1 MTDALRRLLRRAEL
15 QYAAPVSA
23 QEARRWGRGAVERFV
38 DLGLLRPTTP
48 ATTIRYEGCDHGCT
62 IEPEI
67 ITHAVTGERFGVH
80 RCMQDEC
87 GLVRIPL
94 DELRRWEFD
103 LVGAARTVAR
113 AIDLG
118 GQVIEDVPGRFVE
131 AGRVVAGETWR
142 DLFLARGLAW
152 DDATTALAD
161 ARRLK
166 AAAAPLVFALAML
179 PTQPVW
185 PDCKPA
191 VALLADIA
199 TLDDRGLGLD
209 LEGVIERPTRPH
221 ADAAEN
227 KWITVTAAA
236 QLLLSDVSGITLVQ
250 AKARI
255 SKAAN
260 AGKFATNGKHQ
271 QDRRIDR
278 DSFSTWRL
286 QQREK
291 DLAAYD

>member
-15 QYAAPVSA
+15 QYAAPVTA
-23 QEARRWGRGAVERFV
+23 QEARRWGPGAVERFV
-38 DLGLLRPTTP
+38 ELGLLRPTTP
-48 ATTIRYEGCDHGCT
+48 ATTIRHEGCDHGCT
-62 IEPEI
+62 VEPEI

-80 RCMQDEC
+80 PCMQDEC

-103 LVGAARTVAR
+103 VLGIARAVAR
-113 AIDLG
+113 AIDAG
-118 GQVIEDVPGRFVE
+118 GQVTEDVPGRLVE
-131 AGRVVAGETWR
+131 VGRVAAGETWR

-152 DDATTALAD
+152 DEATTPLAD

-166 AAAAPLVFALAML
+166 ASAAPLVLALATL
-179 PTQPVW
+179 PAQPVW

-191 VALLADIA
+191 LALLADIA
-199 TLDDRGLGLD
+199 TLDDGGLKVD
-209 LEGVIERPTRPH
+209 LERVIERPTRPH
-221 ADAAEN
+221 ADAAVN
-227 KWITVTAAA
+227 KWITVTEAA
-236 QLLLSDVSGITLVQ
+236 QMLLTDVSGITLAQ
-250 AKARI
+250 AKARV

-260 AGKFATNGKHQ
+260 AGKFTTNGKQQ

-286 QQREK
+286 EQREK